1 MAKISKAIKVMY
13 ATTALSG
20 AIGFYLL
27 GATPV
32 VAESVENA
40 TRWMNSREA
49 KEAQIDTHLQSTDK
63 SIEELKTEQ
72 SRIIGFGLGIS
83 GTLGVLQILGF
94 LAERT
99 VITKG

>member
-1 MAKISKAIKVMY
+1 M
-13 ATTALSG
+13 TTALGG

-40 TRWMNSREA
+40 TRWMNSRET
-49 KEAQIDTHLQSTDK
+49 KESQIDAHLQATDK
-63 SIEELKTEQ
+63 SIEDLRTDQ

-83 GTLGVLQILGF
+83 GTLGVLQMLGF
-94 LAERT
+94 IAERT
-99 VITKG
+99 VISKG